1 MAAKPLNENQLED
14 ARRLRSVFELRKNED
29 PSLSQERLAHACGW
43 KTQGTV
49 NQYMHGKIPLNLN
62 AVQKFAE
69 ALRVSIK
76 DISPDLSKQI
86 LSLAQSLPKQE
97 TAETNMSISSV
108 GTRKIPLISY
118 VQAGLMCEAID
129 PYSVGDAADFL
140 LSDLDLGA
148 NAFALEIRGE
158 SMLPDF
164 KEGDRI
170 VIDPSVEPLPGDF
183 VVAKNG
189 HEEAT
194 FKKYRPTGRLDS
206 NGNLIFDL
214 IPLNLDYA
222 PMHSDVVP
230 LRIVGTM
237 IEHRRYRKK

>member
-14 ARRLRSVFELRKNED
+14 AKRLRSVFELRKNED
-29 PSLSQERLAHACGW
+29 PSLSQERLAYACGW

-69 ALRVSIK
+69 ALRVSIEE
-76 DISPDLSKQI
+76 ISPDLSKQI
-86 LSLAQSLPKQE
+86 VSLAKSLPKQGGITE
-97 TAETNMSISSV
+97 RSELLAM
-108 GTRKIPLISY
+108 GTRRIPLVSY
-118 VQAGLMCEAID
+118 AQAVEIIEVNDL
-129 PYSVGDAADFL
+129 YFLGDVSEHL
-140 LSDLDLGA
+140 LTDLDLGTK
-148 NAFALEIRGE
+148 AFALQIKGD

-170 VIDPSVEPLPGDF
+170 VIDPEVEPLPGDF
-183 VVAKNG
+183 VVAKSG

-194 FKKYRPTGRLDS
+194 FKKYRPTGRIDS
-206 NGNLIFDL
+206 NGNVIFDL
-214 IPLNLDYA
+214 VPLNADYA

-230 LRIVGTM
+230 LRIIGTM